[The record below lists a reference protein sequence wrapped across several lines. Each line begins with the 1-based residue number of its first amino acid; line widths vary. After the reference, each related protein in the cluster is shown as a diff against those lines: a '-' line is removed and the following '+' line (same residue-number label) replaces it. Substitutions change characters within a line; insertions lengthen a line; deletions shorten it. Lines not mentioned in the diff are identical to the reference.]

1 MIFLLR
7 ILFHG
12 TGARRRQ
19 SISKLGLLPKLDSY
33 VYGTYHIDVAIV
45 FAAARAELE
54 DDWGLLVTFVA
65 DGDWE
70 IDPLFPHSLRSRQA
84 VGPNN
89 ILSMR
94 IVDPQDELGAHAWL
108 KDMVAK
114 ITLEK

>member
-1 MIFLLR
+1 LQR
-7 ILFHG
+7 VLFHG

-19 SISKLGLLPKLDSY
+19 SISKRGLLPKLGSY

-45 FAAARAELE
+45 FATARAELE
-54 DDWGLLVTFVA
+54 DDWGLLVTFGA

-70 IDPLFPHSLRSRQA
+70 IDPLFPHSLRSPQDVA
-84 VGPNN
+84 PNN

-94 IVDPQDELGAHAWL
+94 IVDPQEELGANAWL

-114 ITLEK
+114 ITLAK